1 MKELIIHDNEAG
13 QRLDKLLR
21 KYLSEAPGSFIYKML
36 RKKNIVL
43 NGKKATGNEHLKKG
57 DSVKLFLADDTIA
70 KFQAAGKTVEESIK
84 NTVKLDVI
92 YEDQN
97 VIFINKP
104 SGMLSQKAKETDVS
118 VVENVTAYLLESG
131 QLTRENLKTFRPS
144 ICNRL
149 DRNTSGLIVAGK
161 SLAGLQQMGELF
173 KKRTLKKYYLCI
185 VKGRITEP
193 AHIRGYLVKD
203 REDEPCQPFKGS
215 FSKDAKG
222 LPIETEYVPIAWNEE
237 MTLLKVHLIT
247 GRTHQ
252 IRAHLASTGHP
263 LLGDYKYGSKK
274 WNDRYKKEWK
284 IEDQVLACLSAY
296 NAGDEERTGESFRK
310 DILCKGTGGF
320 LETDKGDSMGTWNS
334 RGLRG
339 STLEDMVNRTNEWY
353 LEKNLALMQK
363 IPTPITPVRMDKE
376 HRQITLA
383 YFDQRSTIDY
393 IGAVQGIP
401 VCLMQKNVWR
411 RHFRFRI
418 FMNIR

>member
-149 DRNTSGLIVAGK
+149 DRNTSGIVAAGK
-161 SLAGLQQMGELF
+161 SLAGLQMLSGVF
-173 KKRTLKKYYLCI
+173 KDRSIHKYYQCLVSGVI
-185 VKGRITEP
+185 RDVKTVDGWLLKDEKKNQVRILTEAEAKRFGGRDGDEEP
-193 AHIRGYLVKD
+193 KRIRTKY
-203 REDEPCQPFKGS
+203 E
-215 FSKDAKG
+215 
-222 LPIETEYVPIAWNEE
+222 PIATDGKF
-237 MTLLKVHLIT
+237 TLLKVTLLT
-247 GRTHQ
+247 GRSHQ
-252 IRAHLASTGHP
+252 IRAHLASLGHP
-263 LLGDYKYGSKK
+263 IVGDSKYGGVSKVNPSGRTVK
-274 WNDRYKKEWK
+274 YQLLHSYRLEFPKLAEPFAYLSGRVFEAPMPGYFASVLKE
-284 IEDQVLACLSAY
+284 
-296 NAGDEERTGESFRK
+296 TG
-310 DILCKGTGGF
+310 
-320 LETDKGDSMGTWNS
+320 
-334 RGLRG
+334 
-339 STLEDMVNRTNEWY
+339 
-353 LEKNLALMQK
+353 
-363 IPTPITPVRMDKE
+363 
-376 HRQITLA
+376 
-383 YFDQRSTIDY
+383 
-393 IGAVQGIP
+393 
-401 VCLMQKNVWR
+401 
-411 RHFRFRI
+411 
-418 FMNIR
+418 IRLP

>member
-43 NGKKATGNEHLKKG
+43 NGKKATGNEHLRKG

-70 KFQAAGKTVEESIK
+70 KFQAAGKTVEENIK

-131 QLTRENLKTFRPS
+131 QLTKENLQTFRPS

-173 KKRTLKKYYLCI
+173 KERTLKKYYLCI
-185 VKGRITEP
+185 VKGKITEP
-193 AHIRGYLVKD
+193 AHISGYLVKD
-203 REDEPCQPFKGS
+203 EKTNRVS
-215 FSKDAKG
+215 FSNGTSSKEANG
-222 LPIETEYVPIAWNEE
+222 LLIETEYLPIAWNQE

-252 IRAHLASTGHP
+252 IRVHMSSTGHP
-263 LLGDYKYGSKK
+263 LLGDSLY
-274 WNDRYKKEWK
+274 
-284 IEDQVLACLSAY
+284 
-296 NAGDEERTGESFRK
+296 
-310 DILCKGTGGF
+310 
-320 LETDKGDSMGTWNS
+320 
-334 RGLRG
+334 
-339 STLEDMVNRTNEWY
+339 
-353 LEKNLALMQK
+353 EKNITEKQSPNKDADIAPVSCLQHPFKRAALHAWRVSFQHPFRDEMLLLEA
-363 IPTPITPVRMDKE
+363 PLP
-376 HRQITLA
+376 
-383 YFDQRSTIDY
+383 FD
-393 IGAVQGIP
+393 
-401 VCLMQKNVWR
+401 
-411 RHFRFRI
+411 FRELVSLSGSDLLSI
-418 FMNIR
+418 